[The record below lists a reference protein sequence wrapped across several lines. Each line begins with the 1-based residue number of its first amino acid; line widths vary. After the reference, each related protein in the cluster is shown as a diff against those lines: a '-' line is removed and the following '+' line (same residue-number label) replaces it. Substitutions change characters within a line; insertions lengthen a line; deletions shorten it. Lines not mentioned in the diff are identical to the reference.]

1 MLELNMRAIK
11 QAPFSDETG
20 RIADALIIKSIGH
33 PTRLRILVKLDM
45 RECNVKNIW
54 QCLVMEQAI
63 VSQHLAILKKRG
75 IINSNRCGVEMFYK
89 IVNPLVQKIVAALT
103 QK

>member
-1 MLELNMRAIK
+1 MSAIK

-33 PTRLRILVKLDM
+33 PTRLRILVKLDT

-54 QCLVMEQAI
+54 ECLGMEQAV

-75 IINSNRCGVEMFYK
+75 IIISNRSGAEIFYK
-89 IVNPLVQKIVAALT
+89 IVNPLAQKIVAALT
-103 QK
+103 QN